1 MTWLR
6 KKLKA
11 NVRLNILQ
19 SNKLENIKDMDQN
32 QLKAKQVCTHEDI
45 IMLII
50 MTYRVSTPET
60 IQFRSK
66 LGFKQHDLILSKE
79 QSVTSKIAKLFL
91 NEKILLQ
98 NSILGYKTD

>member
-66 LGFKQHDLILSKE
+66 LGCKQHDLILSKE